1 MWLSFL
7 FIVFIHCMQSFFL
20 EPTDDGKW
28 IVRSLFLNKHLS
40 AHELGE
46 VSIKTDGRTPSE
58 LWTIEFL
65 DGLVAFKSS
74 HGKYLSGDE
83 NNLQCKVY
91 FFNILLTYFYSLS
104 TIVDNPQ
111 P

>member
-1 MWLSFL
+1 MWFSFH
-7 FIVFIHCMQSFFL
+7 FIALIHYMQTFFL
-20 EPTDDGKW
+20 EPVDDGKW

-91 FFNILLTYFYSLS
+91 FFKISLTYLLS
-104 TIVDNPQ
+104 
-111 P
+111 